1 MSPIEAASGSCS
13 PPGAVLLAARCG
25 RGGVTDSC
33 GMRFSHQTL
42 PQTVHFGSGEA
53 QPNIAFAL
61 EELGAGRVMLI
72 ASARS
77 RDEAHRI
84 TAGLPIVAFHDE
96 VVRHVPLDVA
106 ERARAVAA
114 EHEVDAVVSVG
125 GGSATGLA
133 KAIALTS
140 EVPIVAVPTTYAGSE
155 ATSMWGMT
163 DAGRKTTGID
173 WRVLPR
179 TIVYDPVLTLDLPVE
194 TSVASALNALAHCVD
209 SLWAPKADPINR
221 ALALDAV
228 RALNTGLPELVAAP
242 RALDGRD
249 QVLYAAY
256 LAGVAFASAGS
267 GLHHKICHVLGGRYD
282 LPHAETHAI
291 VLPYVLAFNG
301 PAVPKEERLL
311 ASAFGADTA
320 AEGLERLRAS
330 VSAPR
335 ALRDYGLAE
344 DDLAEAA
351 DAVLAAVPAVN
362 PRAVSAEAIVTLL
375 RAAWEGADPATM
387 RFAGEVN

>member
-1 MSPIEAASGSCS
+1 
-13 PPGAVLLAARCG
+13 
-25 RGGVTDSC
+25 
-33 GMRFSHQTL
+33 MRFSHKNL

-61 EELGAGRVMLI
+61 EELGATRVMLI

-77 RDEAHRI
+77 RDVAHRI
-84 TAGLPIVAFHDE
+84 MAGVPIAAYHDE

-155 ATSMWGMT
+155 ATSVWGMT
-163 DAGRKTTGID
+163 DAGRKTTGTD

-179 TIVYDPVLTLDLPVE
+179 TVVYDPALTLELPIE
-194 TSVASALNALAHCVD
+194 TSVASAMNALAHCVD

-228 RALNTGLPELVAAP
+228 RAMNTGLPGLVADP
-242 RALDGRD
+242 EGLDGRE

-267 GLHHKICHVLGGRYD
+267 GLHHKICHVLGGRYN

-301 PAVPKEERLL
+301 PAVPDEERLL
-311 ASAFGADTA
+311 ASALEADTA
-320 AEGLERLRAS
+320 VAGLERLREV

-344 DDLAEAA
+344 EDLADAA

-362 PRAVSAEAIVTLL
+362 PRPVGAEDVRTLL
-375 RAAWEGADPATM
+375 RAVWEGAAPATI
-387 RFAGEVN
+387 RFVGEVDR